1 MAEIQQK
8 NFSKYLEYGLTIA
21 TGSDGPRPGSHPGT
35 TGLEI
40 QLMVKAGMSTFQAI
54 QAATYNASKV
64 LGLTDKVG
72 TIEVGK
78 LADLIVVDG
87 DPLADI
93 SILQNKDHIQ
103 MVIKNGEL
111 VRSILH

>member
-1 MAEIQQK
+1 
-8 NFSKYLEYGLTIA
+8 
-21 TGSDGPRPGSHPGT
+21 
-35 TGLEI
+35 
-40 QLMVKAGMSTFQAI
+40 MSTFQAI
-54 QAATYNASKV
+54 QAATVNASKV

-93 SILQNKDHIQ
+93 SILQNNGHVQ
-103 MVIKNGEL
+103 LVMKNGEL
-111 VRSILH
+111 VRSTLD